1 MIEVTLQYIQ
11 IMLLSLLY
19 IFLGFIIYLGVYNMI
34 ADLKERIVSNSTN
47 RLADRID
54 EEDLE
59 LEEIE

>member
-1 MIEVTLQYIQ
+1 MIEVTAQYIQ

-19 IFLGFIIYLGVYNMI
+19 IFLGFIIYIGVYNMI
-34 ADLKERIVSNSTN
+34 ADLKERVISNSADK
-47 RLADRID
+47 LAENID

>member
-19 IFLGFIIYLGVYNMI
+19 IFLGFIIYLGVYNMF
-34 ADLKERIVSNSTN
+34 ADLKERIVSNSTD

>member
-34 ADLKERIVSNSTN
+34 ADLKERIVSNSTD

>member
-19 IFLGFIIYLGVYNMI
+19 IFLGFIIYIGVYNMF
-34 ADLKERIVSNSTN
+34 ADLKERIVSNSTD